1 MYFHWSDWCT
11 VDKYSTILSRN
22 ILLPAMSQ
30 KYRIGPVGSKRSK
43 HSILGTMATCLNFN
57 SLCNQIS
64 DSVMIMSQWPK
75 TSNDH
80 KRQRF
85 NIFNAFLFSN
95 PEAHSTDEFQ
105 KMCLPAANVLPPV
118 AFGTHSPKTHLPAAK
133 SSGPANLNSN
143 SVSNW
148 SNSKKETNGDWSL
161 HPLCLQSWLQ

>member
-1 MYFHWSDWCT
+1 MHFHWSDWCT

-105 KMCLPAANVLPPV
+105 KMCLPAANVCHPSLLVRIHRKPTCQLPKALAP
-118 AFGTHSPKTHLPAAK
+118 T
-133 SSGPANLNSN
+133 NLNSN

-148 SNSKKETNGDWSL
+148 SNGKKETNGDWSL